1 MNDGVGRLCLYSG
14 AEAPMYQPLSVVPVL
29 SLCQNARVYR
39 IPPPFLSRKSLKHP
53 LRGCMVLAVAEKLA
67 SATQYSD
74 LLPLLLNFPA
84 AGSFCLGASL
94 SLYPSFSETIL
105 LQAE

>member
-1 MNDGVGRLCLYSG
+1 
-14 AEAPMYQPLSVVPVL
+14 
-29 SLCQNARVYR
+29 
-39 IPPPFLSRKSLKHP
+39 
-53 LRGCMVLAVAEKLA
+53 MVLAVAERLA